1 MRFAR
6 FAFVVALAFCL
17 SVGCASDS
25 FSQTRKPVEVAGGTL
40 SGRKMI
46 FVAETHSITEKS
58 AFYNSL
64 CPYLAEK
71 YGICNVV
78 IEAGHAFAYLVNSY
92 LRQGDTTIMMYNN
105 DSTSRAKIL
114 AIRAMYNSLPA
125 GKKLTFYGMDFERM
139 EFAVVVRKILEANK
153 VANSPLLEFIKNIP
167 DSTLYKVRMTPAQ
180 SEMRIEMY
188 GRARELFAA
197 EKATL
202 RDMVTT
208 NFDVLER
215 ILENPTLESKFSRRD
230 RGMHKNLITQLK
242 DKPFLCIVGSMHT
255 TYRRHQAYPSLIK
268 LLTRRQPENAE
279 KLTIINE
286 VSNRKYLITP
296 LWSNEGAPQVYTTGK
311 EGPRYFTDNDA
322 AMEHAYKYYVSPGKY
337 TLVHK
342 KVFGDMVHKG
352 NHGLDS
358 YFIFFGESPSVGQ

>member
-6 FAFVVALAFCL
+6 HAFIVTLTFCL
-17 SVGCASDS
+17 SVCCSTYT
-25 FSQTRKPVEVAGGTL
+25 FSQPRKPVEVAGGTL

-46 FVAETHSITEKS
+46 FVAESHSITEKS

-92 LRQGDTTIMMYNN
+92 LQHGDTTIIMYNT
-105 DSTSRAKIL
+105 DSTSRAKLL
-114 AIRAMYNSLPA
+114 AIRNMYNSLPA
-125 GKKLTFYGMDFERM
+125 GKKITFYGMDFERM
-139 EFAVVVRKILEANK
+139 EFAVVVRNILEANK
-153 VANSPLLEFIKNIP
+153 VANSPLVDYIKNIP
-167 DSTLYKVRMTPAQ
+167 DSILYKVRMTPTQ
-180 SEMRIEMY
+180 SELRIEMY

-202 RDMVTT
+202 RNLVTT

-230 RGMHKNLITQLK
+230 RGMHKNIITQLK

-268 LLTRRQPENAE
+268 LFTRSQPENE
-279 KLTIINE
+279 DKLTIINL

-296 LWSNEGAPQVYTTGK
+296 LWSKEGAPQVYTSGK
-311 EGPRYFTDNDA
+311 EGPGYFTSNDA
-322 AMEHAYKYYVSPGKY
+322 AMDHAYKYYVSPGKY

-342 KVFGDMVHKG
+342 KVFGDMVRKG

-358 YFIFFGESPSVGQ
+358 YYIFFGDTK